1 MRKKK
6 MMISLCMAAVMTG
19 SMALPAL
26 AAGPGAVNS
35 EQRQK
40 LEDNTLEYEELEQLV
55 HVYNVTVV
63 NNRVSY
69 EKAEADSSG
78 ISQADVYWQS
88 ANDAQ
93 EAAEAA
99 RAASDAAL
107 GNAKLKAIAA
117 GAEAAAQQAVSQAEN
132 NMNSMETTKLNYDK
146 LEKSTVMQAQATMN
160 TLQQLQ
166 LQLEPLNKNRELLEA
181 VVLSTQTRKDLGMA
195 TQADVLTAQQ
205 NVQSMNA
212 QIANLENQIKT
223 AKQKL
228 CIMTGWQADANP
240 EIMPVPETDLNRITA
255 MNLEQDTA
263 KALEQDYTL
272 KIDNMK
278 LKNAGSLENTQMM
291 EKTVANDKEQIASA
305 VNTAY
310 QNTMQA
316 KAAYDQAVLDFEIA
330 AKSMSAADT
339 KYQLGSLS
347 KLEHLKEQAAYVTA
361 QAAKEAKNLALFQA
375 METYDWAVRGVR

>member
-228 CIMTGWQADANP
+228 CIMTGWQAAANP

>member
-78 ISQADVYWQS
+78 ISQSDVYWQS

>member
-78 ISQADVYWQS
+78 ISQSDVYWQS

-255 MNLEQDTA
+255 MNLEQDIA